1 MHRRA
6 SVSLALE
13 KEEGE
18 AHDLSWRRNTQNPF
32 TPRPPSPTTAP
43 VIQPV
48 EAILLA
54 EVPGDPDHQVRGLHH
69 HRGPK
74 QQQGD
79 VEEQEHVHQ
88 EVTIPLTRALCSQC
102 LPRTD
107 WLSAGSCERP
117 SSYYYHHRHYCSAR
131 RPTDRGAGTS
141 TTCYSST
148 H

>member
-1 MHRRA
+1 MHWRA

-13 KEEGE
+13 KEEEG

-32 TPRPPSPTTAP
+32 TPRPPPSPTTAP

-88 EVTIPLTRALCSQC
+88 EVTIPPHS
-102 LPRTD
+102 
-107 WLSAGSCERP
+107 GSVQPVPAADRLAER
-117 SSYYYHHRHYCSAR
+117 R
-131 RPTDRGAGTS
+131 
-141 TTCYSST
+141 
-148 H
+148 